1 MQPKLLAVCR
11 GESDLLAWDV
21 HPRSPGQTWDAGP
34 KCQCPQ
40 ASHHGRLALNP
51 QVVLGFQA
59 QRAPAV
65 LMQGAEAGAETSVS
79 KP

>member
-1 MQPKLLAVCR
+1 MQPKLLAVCL

-40 ASHHGRLALNP
+40 ASHHRRLALNP
-51 QVVLGFQA
+51 QVVLGVPSSTSPSSA
-59 QRAPAV
+59 D
-65 LMQGAEAGAETSVS
+65 AGG
-79 KP
+79 